1 MSRTISLVAALSVAV
16 LLTACG
22 GGTVPEDA
30 NSAPAGAETGAPA
43 EPIVP
48 EEPEPTAAPE
58 PSTAPVADVDPV
70 LVVET
75 VKGTF
80 EIQTYPDDAPMS
92 VAHILELVRR
102 RFYNGQRIHRKE
114 PGFVVQFGDP
124 YSRDMSRPERWG
136 TGGSGGRV
144 GVSEAKRPHGVG
156 AVALAHSGDPRG
168 ADSQM
173 YVTLAAAPNLD
184 RDFTVFGQ
192 VVSGMDVVRTLEV
205 ADVIRS
211 VTLKE

>member
-1 MSRTISLVAALSVAV
+1 MSRTISLMAALPVVAM
-16 LLTACG
+16 LTACG
-22 GGTVPEDA
+22 GGTAPEGA
-30 NSAPAGAETGAPA
+30 NSAPAGAGTGAPA
-43 EPIVP
+43 EPIAP
-48 EEPEPTAAPE
+48 AEPAPTARLA
-58 PSTAPVADVDPV
+58 PSTAPVADVDAI

-80 EIQTYPDDAPMS
+80 EIETYPDDAPMS

-102 RFYNGQRIHRKE
+102 RFYNGQRIHRME

-144 GVSEAKRPHGVG
+144 GVSEAKRTHGVG

-192 VVSGMDVVRTLEV
+192 VVSGMDVVRSLEMT
-205 ADVIRS
+205 DVIRS
-211 VTLKE
+211 VALKE